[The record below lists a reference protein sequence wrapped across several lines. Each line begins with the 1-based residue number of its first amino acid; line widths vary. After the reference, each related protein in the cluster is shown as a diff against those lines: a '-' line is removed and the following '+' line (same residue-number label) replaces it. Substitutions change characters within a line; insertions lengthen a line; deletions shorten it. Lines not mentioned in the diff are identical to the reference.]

1 MNKIIEYQITEYSED
16 GEVIALIDRTY
27 HNDTK
32 VILIDRLPN
41 KYIQRFW
48 IDGNNEKLVERC
60 KLMRKLNVES
70 L

>member
-1 MNKIIEYQITEYSED
+1 MNITEYLINEYSED
-16 GEVIALIDRTY
+16 GKVIALVDRTFN
-27 HNDTK
+27 NDTK
-32 VILIDRLPN
+32 VILIDEAPK

-48 IDGNNEKLVERC
+48 IDGDDKKLVDRC